1 MGTAPR
7 ALAAPA
13 PRVPFTPV
21 PARRLQR
28 CGGRSCLPGTC
39 GHDDRVGLQRR
50 SIGGPGR
57 RRAPGIVAEVLRE
70 HGRPLDGGA
79 RALMEP
85 YFGHDFSRVRV
96 HTGQRAATSARA
108 VDAHAYTV
116 GSNVVFGDGR
126 YDPSSPSGR
135 RLLAHELGHVIQQR
149 GAPAGAELSRRTAG
163 ASEAA
168 LEQEVEAAAAGL
180 EGGRRPDGHG
190 PRPGAAAEA
199 GALQRQADDEGAGGT
214 WVGGEGR
221 FGGGGAS
228 GSWAAPN
235 VDLVHVECRSPTSG
249 WIDFHRPAGVM
260 RYRLTSCLATE
271 GEYTATVT
279 VTGIDLN
286 LELDAPGDVLFTFS
300 YQVTPGQPN
309 PSTFFG
315 DQTRVRVVVGPTGPR
330 PAPGPRAGGALV
342 CSRPLDFP
350 WWTGLRNFR
359 HAFVNDPP
367 ANYALRT
374 LRWGNGVTT
383 SCVESTDASRPPD
396 VPATSTCK
404 PCLPPPGQTAADVS
418 RCLRATHAAYPNP
431 SLYRNLPDPS
441 DGWRHGPNSNTYA
454 ATMARCCDRF
464 SPAGL
469 GTLPGWNH
477 APAPPCPPR
486 AGPAA
491 APPEPEPPGRQ
502 TPDPG
507 LELPGG
513 AEEPGPP
520 APSTGSETAPTDL
533 HAFGN
538 LSKPRDPRLGTDLQP
553 NPDGSVGPE
562 PKTPPWPD
570 GASTFGDPDKA
581 PLTGHYH
588 RIASGTK
595 MAEGL
600 RVIAD
605 GIEVG
610 GPRDET
616 HHTIFPAR
624 QMAFADFVAKFQSL
638 GWVWAGNRRP

>member
-235 VDLVHVECRSPTSG
+235 VDLVHVECRSPPGSPTRPPSSATRPGCGWWSG
-249 WIDFHRPAGVM
+249 
-260 RYRLTSCLATE
+260 
-271 GEYTATVT
+271 
-279 VTGIDLN
+279 
-286 LELDAPGDVLFTFS
+286 
-300 YQVTPGQPN
+300 
-309 PSTFFG
+309 
-315 DQTRVRVVVGPTGPR
+315 R
-330 PAPGPRAGGALV
+330 PAPGRRRG
-342 CSRPLDFP
+342 R
-350 WWTGLRNFR
+350 
-359 HAFVNDPP
+359 
-367 ANYALRT
+367 
-374 LRWGNGVTT
+374 
-383 SCVESTDASRPPD
+383 
-396 VPATSTCK
+396 
-404 PCLPPPGQTAADVS
+404 
-418 RCLRATHAAYPNP
+418 
-431 SLYRNLPDPS
+431 
-441 DGWRHGPNSNTYA
+441 
-454 ATMARCCDRF
+454 
-464 SPAGL
+464 
-469 GTLPGWNH
+469 
-477 APAPPCPPR
+477 APA
-486 AGPAA
+486 ALWS
-491 APPEPEPPGRQ
+491 APDRS
-502 TPDPG
+502 TS
-507 LELPGG
+507 PGG
-513 AEEPGPP
+513 RGCGTSAT
-520 APSTGSETAPTDL
+520 PS
-533 HAFGN
+533 
-538 LSKPRDPRLGTDLQP
+538 
-553 NPDGSVGPE
+553 
-562 PKTPPWPD
+562 
-570 GASTFGDPDKA
+570 ST
-581 PLTGHYH
+581 
-588 RIASGTK
+588 
-595 MAEGL
+595 
-600 RVIAD
+600 
-605 GIEVG
+605 
-610 GPRDET
+610 
-616 HHTIFPAR
+616 
-624 QMAFADFVAKFQSL
+624 
-638 GWVWAGNRRP
+638 